1 MFFSKLAE
9 VLVSLCNR
17 HLAQE
22 TAVNRKAT
30 YGQIQGAWERL
41 KLYRQCTPTSAPVRD
56 LEYFDRLIFVAQ
68 GLQLQLV
75 ISYTMAAYASG
86 IVNLKE

>member
-1 MFFSKLAE
+1 
-9 VLVSLCNR
+9 VY
-17 HLAQE
+17 
-22 TAVNRKAT
+22 T
-30 YGQIQGAWERL
+30 YVIS
-41 KLYRQCTPTSAPVRD
+41 TSAPVWD
-56 LEYFDRLIFVAQ
+56 LEYLDRLIFVAQ